1 MGNHEIDYSEVS
13 ITEQNHSKFPSVR
26 VEHIMEEI

>member
-1 MGNHEIDYSEVS
+1 MGNHEIDYLEFA
-13 ITEQNHSKFPSVR
+13 ITAQNHSKFPIAR